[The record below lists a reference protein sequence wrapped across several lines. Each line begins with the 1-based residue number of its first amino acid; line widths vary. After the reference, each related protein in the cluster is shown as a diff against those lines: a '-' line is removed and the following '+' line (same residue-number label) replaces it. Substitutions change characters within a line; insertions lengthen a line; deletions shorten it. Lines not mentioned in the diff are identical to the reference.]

1 MFHLQRFIT
10 WVLIVLTFSHGF
22 PEKFLTTPW
31 KEDADGSGS
40 AAAAVAERLL
50 AQAIAQAI
58 AQTDDLETQCVC
70 GCPDK
75 VLMRQNPTYKS
86 YKYCQRG
93 PKETQDSA
101 PEWNLA
107 FHSSC
112 VLHQCVFGTE
122 VQTIPSISAATLCED
137 LRCSKLMFVLPDHQ
151 QRCDNRRDK
160 IDQNSTYS
168 TSLNVF
174 AFGCSGC
181 AIFWPFC
188 RWWGWNSGCAGHGLG
203 WNTNPYIGT
212 DLIWFAETTTFSF
225 WRKQTELHTQSRQ
238 SINIHKYP

>member
-1 MFHLQRFIT
+1 MLMFHLQRFIT

-50 AQAIAQAI
+50 AQAI

-112 VLHQCVFGTE
+112 VLHQCVLGLRSKQSPAFRLQPC
-122 VQTIPSISAATLCED
+122 VKICAAQSWCLC
-137 LRCSKLMFVLPDHQ
+137 CP
-151 QRCDNRRDK
+151 
-160 IDQNSTYS
+160 I
-168 TSLNVF
+168 
-174 AFGCSGC
+174 
-181 AIFWPFC
+181 
-188 RWWGWNSGCAGHGLG
+188 
-203 WNTNPYIGT
+203 TNNDVITG
-212 DLIWFAETTTFSF
+212 ET
-225 WRKQTELHTQSRQ
+225 K
-238 SINIHKYP
+238 